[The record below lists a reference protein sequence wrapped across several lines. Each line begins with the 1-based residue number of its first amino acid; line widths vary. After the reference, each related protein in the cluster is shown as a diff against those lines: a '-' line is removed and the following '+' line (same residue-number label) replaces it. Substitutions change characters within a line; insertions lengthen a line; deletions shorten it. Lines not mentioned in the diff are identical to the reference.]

1 MIHHLNDTLQAN
13 GAPSPPLVQN
23 GVHACD
29 PLISAIRDK
38 LVLIHEPQ
46 RGIADHE
53 TAIAATLTAGRTMRE
68 EWLP

>member
-1 MIHHLNDTLQAN
+1 MQSTTHIIPNPPISTTPTDTTSCC
-13 GAPSPPLVQN
+13 P
-23 GVHACD
+23 
-29 PLISAIRDK
+29 PLISATLDH